1 MGLGNDARWNRM
13 YRIAAVAALV
23 MIGLILLDMG
33 ISRALPQGDVTPADL
48 NAADWLNRFHADP
61 LYALRDY
68 GIFNIISNLLSIP
81 VLLAL
86 YHIHRDRPLAIL
98 AAAVSILGGG
108 IYIANN
114 TALPMLSLSH
124 TYAAVT
130 DAQRLTIEAAGTALL
145 ARGAD
150 FTTGSL
156 IGTLVPSLGG
166 LLMAFVVLAGKV
178 FKKIVGYV
186 GIIAYLS
193 LTVFTVMTVCWPAL
207 FDIAMII
214 AMPGGLLVLVWN
226 IVLVC
231 KFFKLSNTGGK

>member
-1 MGLGNDARWNRM
+1 MESGNEQRWKRM
-13 YRIAAVAALV
+13 YRTAAVSALV
-23 MIGLILLDMG
+23 MIGLVLLDMG
-33 ISRALPQGDVTPADL
+33 ISMALPARDVNPADL
-48 NAADWLNRFHADP
+48 GAADWLVRFHTGP

-86 YHIHRDRPLAIL
+86 YHIHRDRPLALL

-114 TALPMLSLSH
+114 TALPMLALSH
-124 TYAAVT
+124 TYAAAAT
-130 DAQRLTIEAAGTALL
+130 EAQRQMIESAGTALL

-150 FTTGSL
+150 FTMGSL
-156 IGTLVPSLGG
+156 VGTLLPSLGSM
-166 LLMAFVVLAGKV
+166 LMAVVVLTGAV
-178 FKKIVGYV
+178 FKKIVGYI

-193 LTVFTVMTVCWPAL
+193 LSVFTVMTVFWPEL
-207 FDIAMII
+207 FTVAMII

-226 IVLVC
+226 IALVS
-231 KFFKLSNTGGK
+231 KFIKLSEM